1 MSFFVSETLINT
13 SMTTSTSPLNR
24 QPSKLDYTSPTQF
37 RFVINQLPKV
47 EYFTVAGNI
56 PGITLDEIE
65 LGTPLKNIPLMG
77 NKLTYEDLSITFI
90 VDEDLL
96 NYIEMHTWLTAI
108 GFPKDKS
115 QFRNFRSAT
124 SNVASAT
131 RGESND
137 IGDVKPSTPERAM
150 YSDAVMTILTN
161 KNNPVVEC
169 RFADVFP
176 TSLSGLTYSQNQ
188 TDVEYLT
195 AEVNFKYQ
203 IYEIITL

>member
-1 MSFFVSETLINT
+1 MSFFVSGTLINT

-24 QPSKLDYTSPTQF
+24 QPTKLDYSSPTQF
-37 RFVINQLPKV
+37 RFLINQLPKV
-47 EYFTVAGNI
+47 QYFTVAANI
-56 PGITLDEIE
+56 PGITLGE
-65 LGTPLKNIPLMG
+65 GVFNTPLKDIPLLG
-77 NKLTYEDLSITFI
+77 DKLTYEDLTITFI
-90 VDEDLL
+90 VDENLE

>member
-1 MSFFVSETLINT
+1 
-13 SMTTSTSPLNR
+13 MTTSTSPLNR
-24 QPSKLDYTSPTQF
+24 QPTKLDYSSPTQF
-37 RFVINQLPKV
+37 RFIINQLPKV

-56 PGITLDEIE
+56 PGLTLDEID

-77 NKLTYEDLSITFI
+77 NKLTYEDLTITFI
-90 VDEDLL
+90 VDEDLQ
-96 NYIEMHTWLTAI
+96 NYIEMHTWLTSI
-108 GFPKDKS
+108 GFPKDRS
-115 QFRNFRSAT
+115 QFRDFRSAT
-124 SNVASAT
+124 SNVKTST
-131 RGESND
+131 FGESTD

-188 TDVEYLT
+188 TDVDYLT

-203 IYEIITL
+203 IYEIKTL

>member
-1 MSFFVSETLINT
+1 MSFFVSGTLINT

-37 RFVINQLPKV
+37 RFLINQLPKV
-47 EYFTVAGNI
+47 EYFTTEANI
-56 PGITLDEIE
+56 PGITLSEIE
-65 LGTPLKNIPLMG
+65 YGTPLKNIPLLG
-77 NKLTYEDLSITFI
+77 DKLTYENLDITFI
-90 VDEDLL
+90 VDENLE

-108 GFPKDKS
+108 GFPKDRK
-115 QFRNFRSAT
+115 QFSEFRSAT
-124 SNVASAT
+124 SNVSTNT
-131 RGESND
+131 RGESKD
-137 IGDVKPSTPERAM
+137 IGDVKASTPERAM
-150 YSDAVMTILTN
+150 YSDAMLTILTN

-169 RFADVFP
+169 RFRDVFP

>member
-1 MSFFVSETLINT
+1 MSFFVSGTLINT

-24 QPSKLDYTSPTQF
+24 QPTKLDYTSPTQF
-37 RFVINQLPKV
+37 RFIINQLPKV

-56 PGITLDEIE
+56 PGLTLDEID

-77 NKLTYEDLSITFI
+77 NKLTYEDLTITFI
-90 VDEDLL
+90 VDEDLQ
-96 NYIEMHTWLTAI
+96 NYIEMHTWLTSI
-108 GFPKDKS
+108 GFPKDRS
-115 QFRNFRSAT
+115 QFKDFRSTT
-124 SNVASAT
+124 SNMSTTT
-131 RGESND
+131 RGESKD
-137 IGDVKPSTPERAM
+137 IGDVRATTPELAM
-150 YSDAVMTILTN
+150 TSDAVMTILTN

-169 RFADVFP
+169 RFKDVFP

-203 IYEIITL
+203 IYEIVTL

>member
-24 QPSKLDYTSPTQF
+24 QPTKLDYSSPTQF
-37 RFVINQLPKV
+37 RFLINQLPKV
-47 EYFTVAGNI
+47 QYFTVAANI
-56 PGITLDEIE
+56 PGITLGE
-65 LGTPLKNIPLMG
+65 GVFNTPLKDIPLLG
-77 NKLTYEDLSITFI
+77 DKLTYEDLTITFI
-90 VDEDLL
+90 VDENLE

-108 GFPKDKS
+108 GFPKDRS
-115 QFRNFRSAT
+115 QYREFRSET
-124 SNVASAT
+124 SNVKTST
-131 RGESND
+131 RGESKD
-137 IGDVKPSTPERAM
+137 IGDVKASTPELSM
-150 YSDAVMTILTN
+150 TSDAVMTILTN

-188 TDVEYLT
+188 TDVDYLT

-203 IYEIITL
+203 IYEIKTL